1 MYKGKKRYEML
12 FYIYVIIDIV
22 YWSMMQDW
30 EDQFI
35 LCMGEFGVG
44 KIENIK
50 KVIQYLVYVVFL
62 YKSKKDQ
69 GELEWQLLQVNFI
82 LEVFGNVK
90 MVKND
95 NFF

>member
-1 MYKGKKRYEML
+1 M
-12 FYIYVIIDIV
+12 
-22 YWSMMQDW
+22 
-30 EDQFI
+30 
-35 LCMGEFGVG
+35 
-44 KIENIK
+44 ENIK

-90 MVKND
+90 IVKND
-95 NFF
+95 NFFCFGKFICINFDVNGYIVGVNIEIYFLEKFCVIC